1 MTEKTTPAGAKPAS
15 PQHSRHLPRPALPPD
30 AALRATGPA
39 PVALG
44 TADLHLARRFSYGI
58 TPALATQIKDARYE
72 KLTSG
77 KHPKYKYTHGRAWI
91 RQQLRPSSV
100 ADPVGDT
107 IDRTWFP
114 HLQLSPRQLWDLEQR
129 QDDTF
134 VYVGDVMTELSRW
147 TVSRRVHSTRQLQE
161 VMVDF
166 WSNLLH
172 VPLYANESQ
181 YWRVSYDQ
189 MIRKY
194 ALTTFEDLL
203 QRAITHPAM
212 GLNLGNAYSS
222 ADDLN
227 ENLGRELLELHTV
240 GVDAGY
246 TQDDVVTSALIIT
259 GYRVDVY
266 DDFYNAYDRHS
277 HAKGAVTLVADPV
290 NHPDLAFTRTLSN
303 KTAAAG
309 KADTTAYLRYLAHHP
324 TTARRIARRLCV
336 KFVRDDPSP
345 ALVDAVAAAWTKN
358 KTAIQPTLL
367 AMAEHPDFA
376 PARGLKVRSP
386 LEDYVAMVRGLGIT
400 LRKPGPPDDYD
411 DSDGTDGLAHAYD
424 FVNAMH
430 DQYTGL
436 GQAPYDWPAPNGFP
450 EVGAAWASAGRVL
463 TAFDTHAEVTL
474 ASWPPQG
481 AVWLKDSSL
490 LPTLPATLQTVIDTV
505 ALRVVGQKAGPTV
518 SSAIAGLLGKPLSA
532 TIRTNPTYY
541 GNYGRSTTL
550 ATAIAIAL
558 LDSPLHLHR

>member
-1 MTEKTTPAGAKPAS
+1 MTEKTLLPGANPAS
-15 PQHSRHLPRPALPPD
+15 PQHSEHAGRRPRP
-30 AALRATGPA
+30 RGPVPRVAGAA

-44 TADLHLARRFSYGI
+44 TADLHLARRFSYGV
-58 TPALATQIKDARYE
+58 TPELATQVKAARV
-72 KLTSG
+72 G
-77 KHPKYKYTHGRAWI
+77 KHRRGPAWI
-91 RQQLRPSSV
+91 RQQLTPSGV
-100 ADPVGDT
+100 PDPVGDT
-107 IDRTWFP
+107 IDRSWFP
-114 HLQLSPRQLWDLEQR
+114 HLRLTPRQLWELDQR
-129 QDDTF
+129 QDDTA

-147 TVSRRVHSTRQLQE
+147 TVSRRVHSTRQLHE

-181 YWRVSYDQ
+181 YWRVSYDR
-189 MIRKY
+189 MIRTY

-240 GVDAGY
+240 GVDAQY

-259 GYRVDVY
+259 GYRVDVW
-266 DDFYNAYDRHS
+266 DDFAHAYDKDS
-277 HAKGAVTLVADPV
+277 HATGKVTLVADPV
-290 NHPDLAFTRTLSN
+290 DHPDLVFTRTLSN
-303 KTAAAG
+303 RTDPAGQADTAA
-309 KADTTAYLRYLAHHP
+309 YLKYLAHHP

-336 KFVRDDPSP
+336 RFVRDDPSD
-345 ALVDAVAAAWTKN
+345 ALVDAVAAAWTRN
-358 KTAIQPTLL
+358 GTAIRPTLL
-367 AMAEHPDFA
+367 AMVEHPHFA

-386 LEDYVAMVRGLGIT
+386 LEDYVAAVRGLGIT
-400 LRKPGPPDDYD
+400 LQKPGSPFDYD
-411 DSDGTDGLAHAYD
+411 DSGDGVAHAYD

-430 DQYTGL
+430 DQYTAL

-463 TAFDTHAEVTL
+463 TAFDTHGDVAT

-481 AVWLKDSSL
+481 ATWLEDSSL
-490 LPTLPATLQTVIDTV
+490 LPALPATLQTVIDTV

-518 SSAIAGLLGKPLSA
+518 SAAVAGLLGRQLGD
-532 TIRTNPTYY
+532 TIRKDPTYY
-541 GNYGRSTTL
+541 GDYGRETTL